1 MKKAVYFFCSDP
13 FDHVAGNVLKAV
25 SGIFSPRETS
35 LSVDDMPVLEYVDD
49 EGSVFLFVRTQKVVS
64 HDYIKYLPV
73 MRELFSD
80 CTAAGIITWHEGENA
95 HDGIL
100 TTHTTGDIGS
110 GSFGQADPQC
120 MRNLLYAMER
130 FRIEEGLTEYRVT
143 TEATHW
149 SGMVYGGGTPD
160 MITKYPVPLLD
171 IEIGSSPP
179 CWGDLRAARVL
190 ARSLVSVFRSDG
202 RKVRNILCAG
212 GVHFD
217 PNFAA
222 AAFGEWDDSA
232 LGVSHILAN
241 QWLVSGGYE
250 DESGSARLEECV
262 RSIRGGI
269 DAIAFHDNLKGAFKD
284 RFRSLGEQLG
294 IPVLKHQALRKP
306 EQIPWKD

>member
-95 HDGIL
+95 PDGIL

-149 SGMVYGGGTPD
+149 SGMVYG
-160 MITKYPVPLLD
+160 
-171 IEIGSSPP
+171 
-179 CWGDLRAARVL
+179 
-190 ARSLVSVFRSDG
+190 
-202 RKVRNILCAG
+202 
-212 GVHFD
+212 
-217 PNFAA
+217 
-222 AAFGEWDDSA
+222 
-232 LGVSHILAN
+232 
-241 QWLVSGGYE
+241 
-250 DESGSARLEECV
+250 
-262 RSIRGGI
+262 
-269 DAIAFHDNLKGAFKD
+269 
-284 RFRSLGEQLG
+284 
-294 IPVLKHQALRKP
+294 
-306 EQIPWKD
+306 